1 MTPARTKI
9 LAIWLILMAFFVLQ
23 AQPTCVK
30 SSGQTITFALEAGA
44 QAAWNSTKVIYSNPS
59 NSARSLSLMACK
71 LTSGG
76 MAFNLSGC
84 SDGIGCIVTVYS
96 VDGRKIAALS
106 FGDGNSVVLHR
117 VLANGVYVAFLEN
130 RGLRLKA
137 IRFLGGR

>member
-1 MTPARTKI
+1 
-9 LAIWLILMAFFVLQ
+9 
-23 AQPTCVK
+23 
-30 SSGQTITFALEAGA
+30 
-44 QAAWNSTKVIYSNPS
+44 
-59 NSARSLSLMACK
+59 MACK

-84 SDGIGCIVTVYS
+84 SDGIGSNVTVYS

-130 RGLRLKA
+130 SGLRLKA
-137 IRFLGGR
+137 IRFLGGK